1 MAIKQRYLFG
11 GGRLQ
16 RWMPWLLLAPGLFF
30 YLLIGVGPSLAT
42 AIYSFTDATGI
53 RGLPISW
60 VGWDKWKVQFSSCK
74 QVVVLAAAVARPAVV
89 AAATGMEVIM

>member
-11 GGRLQ
+11 ARPLQ

-42 AIYSFTDATGI
+42 AIY
-53 RGLPISW
+53 
-60 VGWDKWKVQFSSCK
+60 
-74 QVVVLAAAVARPAVV
+74 
-89 AAATGMEVIM
+89 